1 MVKAPV
7 FVVLSPGGAATARR
21 LREALGEGEIHG
33 ASGRVDG
40 VDAHFDDT
48 MTHLAGLFADR
59 SPIVGLCAA
68 GILIRALARL
78 LLDKRAEP
86 PVVAVAE
93 NGTAV
98 VPLLGG
104 HRGANELAGRI
115 GAALGIAPAITT
127 ASDARFG
134 LALDDPPEGWVL
146 ANPQDA
152 KPVMAA
158 LLAGQSA
165 RIEGNAPWLAESGL
179 PLSGDGTIA
188 LVATERRVA
197 GGPDRLVYHP
207 KVLALGV
214 GCERGCDGEEL
225 ISLVETVL
233 AGNDL
238 AAAAVALVG
247 SLDIKADEPAIHT
260 LAAHL
265 GVPARF
271 FASQALEA
279 ETPRLVNPSEA
290 VLREVGVAGVAEAA
304 ALAAVGP
311 QGTLVVEK
319 VKSKRATCAVARA
332 QRALDPVQIGRARGR
347 LSIVGIGP
355 GAASWLSPEA
365 EHLLRAADD
374 WVGYGAYLDLAA
386 GLTGV
391 SSVEVGS
398 PPHPA
403 TGKARAFVGA
413 LAPPERPLRLTPDPS
428 SPLANPV
435 HPSPPQGGE
444 GRVRGWS
451 DPIEGRF
458 GGVRLHRFALGEEEA
473 RARHA
478 LELAGQGRDVALVSS
493 GDPGIYAMA
502 ALVYELLDP
511 MTESGIGDAARRAE
525 IIVAPGIS
533 AFQAA
538 AARAG
543 APLGHDFCL
552 ISLSDLLT
560 PWGVIESRV
569 RAAAKADFAVCFYN
583 PRSKRRRDPLDRA
596 MAILRQHRSPQTP
609 VVVAAHLGREKEH
622 VTVTTLDAFDAEAV
636 DMTTLVI
643 VGASTTRAFRRG
655 DADAVYTPRGY
666 AKKRE
671 GAA

>member
-93 NGTAV
+93 NGKAV

-179 PLSGDGTIA
+179 PLSGDGTIT
-188 LVATERRVA
+188 LIATERRVA

-271 FASQALEA
+271 FAGQALEA

-332 QRALDPVQIGRARGR
+332 ERALDPVQIGRARGR

-365 EHLLRAADD
+365 AHLLRAADV

-403 TGKARAFVGA
+403 T
-413 LAPPERPLRLTPDPS
+413 
-428 SPLANPV
+428 
-435 HPSPPQGGE
+435 

-643 VGASTTRAFRRG
+643 VGSSTTRGFARG
-655 DADAVYTPRGY
+655 DGATRVYAPRGY
-666 AKKRE
+666 AAKRE